1 MANTLARQRSSPRH
15 GAPQTSGLPST
26 HAVGQLLRA
35 ELLEVRGGT
44 EPADIAYAALL
55 ARRSI
60 RAKFNFGCARVA
72 SGLLLAQTEVICIM
86 ADTSL
91 LLKPRLSD
99 LRRVAKPV
107 LTGLLAG
114 LLLICGVLSVSHAPH
129 QSLHNDSG
137 RSHHLCLVCMFAKG
151 QVSAADVTLV
161 TALFVLCPLIC
172 LCASAPSPRSAFDY
186 RLSPSR
192 APPPS

>member
-1 MANTLARQRSSPRH
+1 MMA
-15 GAPQTSGLPST
+15 G
-26 HAVGQLLRA
+26 V
-35 ELLEVRGGT
+35 
-44 EPADIAYAALL
+44 
-55 ARRSI
+55 
-60 RAKFNFGCARVA
+60 
-72 SGLLLAQTEVICIM
+72 
-86 ADTSL
+86 SL
-91 LLKPRLSD
+91 LLEPRLSD

-114 LLLICGVLSVSHAPH
+114 LLLVCGALSVSYALH

-151 QVSAADVTLV
+151 QVSAAEVTLV
-161 TALFVLCPLIC
+161 SALLVLCLLIS
-172 LCASAPSPRSAFDY
+172 LCATDPSPLSAFDY

>member
-1 MANTLARQRSSPRH
+1 MANTLARQTKPPGHR
-15 GAPQTSGLPST
+15 APQTSGLPST
-26 HAVGQLLRA
+26 HAVAQLLRA
-35 ELLEVRGGT
+35 ELLEVCGCT
-44 EPADIAYAALL
+44 EPDAIAYAALL

-91 LLKPRLSD
+91 LLEPRLSD

-114 LLLICGVLSVSHAPH
+114 LLLVCGALSVSYALHR
-129 QSLHNDSG
+129 SLHNDSG

-151 QVSAADVTLV
+151 QVSAAEVTLV
-161 TALFVLCPLIC
+161 SALLVLCLLIS
-172 LCASAPSPRSAFDY
+172 LCATDPSPLSAFDY

-192 APPPS
+192 APPPY

>member
-60 RAKFNFGCARVA
+60 RAKFNFGCARV
-72 SGLLLAQTEVICIM
+72 SSELPLAQTEVICMM
-86 ADTSL
+86 AGVSL
-91 LLKPRLSD
+91 LLEPRLSD

-114 LLLICGVLSVSHAPH
+114 LLLVCGALSVSYALHR
-129 QSLHNDSG
+129 SLHNDSG

-151 QVSAADVTLV
+151 QVSAAEVTLV
-161 TALFVLCPLIC
+161 SALLVLCLLIS
-172 LCASAPSPRSAFDY
+172 LCATDPSPLSAFDY

>member
-1 MANTLARQRSSPRH
+1 MANTLARQTKPPGHR
-15 GAPQTSGLPST
+15 APQTSGLPST
-26 HAVGQLLRA
+26 HAVAQLLRA
-35 ELLEVRGGT
+35 ELLEVCGCT
-44 EPADIAYAALL
+44 EPDAIAYAALL

-60 RAKFNFGCARVA
+60 RAKFNFGCARV
-72 SGLLLAQTEVICIM
+72 SSELPLAQTEVICMM
-86 ADTSL
+86 AGVSL
-91 LLKPRLSD
+91 LLEPRLSD

-114 LLLICGVLSVSHAPH
+114 LLLVCGALSVSYALH

-151 QVSAADVTLV
+151 QVSAAEVTLV
-161 TALFVLCPLIC
+161 SALLVLCLLIS
-172 LCASAPSPRSAFDY
+172 LCATDPSPLSAFDY